1 MQSLASQQRSLKLG
15 PEEPNNEV
23 LSELG
28 LKVCTLGEVEES
40 RIEGS
45 GMLPIG
51 SESVSRSV
59 VSDSLGSHRL

>member
-1 MQSLASQQRSLKLG
+1 MQSPASQQRSLELG
-15 PEEPNNEV
+15 PEEPNNGA

-28 LKVCTLGEVEES
+28 LKVCTLGKVEES
-40 RIEGS
+40 MIEGR
-45 GMLPIG
+45 GMLPIR